1 MFTSRDFL
9 RGDYNVLSKK
19 LLGTS
24 ANQKKTLSES
34 YNNTVYLR
42 FTNTIL
48 TLMKSHLHYNTRYI
62 IDFLSDYID
71 IPKGNNKLD

>member
-1 MFTSRDFL
+1 MDVSQSE
-9 RGDYNVLSKK
+9 N
-19 LLGTS
+19 
-24 ANQKKTLSES
+24 TLSES

-42 FTNTIL
+42 FKNTIL

-71 IPKGNNKLD
+71 IQKGNNRLANDKLW